1 MMSKRLRI
9 REVGLAVGEYPPGKY
24 NAITDVDSVKVGH
37 STIITGKGPLKV
49 GVGPVRTGVTAV
61 IPHPGCLIDDPVEA
75 SHFVFNGA
83 GTTTGLSLI
92 DEFGLIETPIMLTNT
107 LNVGTVYDAVVRYM
121 IKKNFR
127 DREVRWFNPVVGETD
142 DGYLNDLGG
151 LHVKSEHVFEA
162 LDSATG
168 GHVAEGNVGAGTGTG
183 ALGFKGGIGT
193 SSRRIRIDDTKF
205 VVGVLVQ
212 SNHGGSLTIKGVP
225 IGKELRKEEITRKES
240 GSIMVIIATNVPLS
254 NRQLTRVAKRGTLGL
269 TRGGW
274 AAGHGS
280 GDYLIA
286 FSTSFRRKK
295 WSSDVKA
302 ARETIL
308 KNETSLTP
316 LFRATA
322 DATEEA
328 VLNSLFKATTMEGR
342 DGHIR
347 TGLPIERVL
356 QTLKKFRR
364 L

>member
-1 MMSKRLRI
+1 MISKRLRI
-9 REVGLAVGEYPPGKY
+9 REVGLTVGEYPPGKY

-37 STIITGKGPLKV
+37 ATLITGKGRLRV
-49 GVGPVRTGVTAV
+49 GVGPVRTGVTAI
-61 IPHPGCLIDDPVEA
+61 IPHPGNLIDDPVEA
-75 SHFVFNGA
+75 SYFVFNGA
-83 GTTTGLSLI
+83 GTTTGLSLL

-121 IKKNFR
+121 IRKNFR
-127 DREVRWFNPVVGETD
+127 NREVRWFNPVVGETD

-151 LHVKSEHVFEA
+151 LHVKTEHVFDA

-168 GHVAEGNVGAGTGTG
+168 GHVVEGNVGAGTGTG

-193 SSRRIRIDDTKF
+193 SSRRIVIGDAKF

-225 IGKELRKEEITRKES
+225 VGKELRKEEIKREEG
-240 GSIMVIIATNVPLS
+240 GSIMVVIATNVPLS

-274 AAGHGS
+274 TAGHGS

-286 FSTSFRRKK
+286 FSTSFRRKE
-295 WSSDVKA
+295 WGSDIKA
-302 ARETIL
+302 AREMIL
-308 KNETSLTP
+308 TNETSLTP

-322 DATEEA
+322 EATEEA
-328 VLNSLFKATTMEGR
+328 VLNSLFKATTMEGK
-342 DGHIR
+342 DGHVR
-347 TGLPIERVL
+347 VGLPIKRVL
-356 QTLKKFRR
+356 QILKKFHRF
-364 L
+364 

>member
-1 MMSKRLRI
+1 MISKRLRI
-9 REVGLAVGEYPPGKY
+9 REVGLTVGEYPPGKY

-37 STIITGKGPLKV
+37 ATLITGKGRLRV
-49 GVGPVRTGVTAV
+49 GVGPVRTGVTAI
-61 IPHPGCLIDDPVEA
+61 IPHPGNLIDDPVEA
-75 SHFVFNGA
+75 SYFVFNGA
-83 GTTTGLSLI
+83 GTTTGLSLL

-121 IKKNFR
+121 IRKNFR
-127 DREVRWFNPVVGETD
+127 NREVRWFNPVVGETD

-151 LHVKSEHVFEA
+151 LHVKTEHVFDA

-168 GHVAEGNVGAGTGTG
+168 GHVVEGNVGAGTGTG

-193 SSRRIRIDDTKF
+193 SSRRIVIGDAKF

-225 IGKELRKEEITRKES
+225 VGKELRKEEIKREEG
-240 GSIMVIIATNVPLS
+240 GSIMVVIATNVPLS

-274 AAGHGS
+274 TAGHGS

-286 FSTSFRRKK
+286 FSTSFRRKE
-295 WSSDVKA
+295 WGSDIKA
-302 ARETIL
+302 AREMIL
-308 KNETSLTP
+308 TNETSLTP

-322 DATEEA
+322 EATEEA

-342 DGHIR
+342 DGHVR
-347 TGLPIERVL
+347 VGLPIKRVL
-356 QTLKKFRR
+356 QILKKFHRF
-364 L
+364 

>member
-1 MMSKRLRI
+1 MISKRLRI
-9 REVGLAVGEYPPGKY
+9 REVGLTVGEYPPGKY

-37 STIITGKGPLKV
+37 ATLITGKGRLRV
-49 GVGPVRTGVTAV
+49 GVGPVRTGVTAI
-61 IPHPGCLIDDPVEA
+61 IPHPGNLIDDPVEA
-75 SHFVFNGA
+75 SYFVFNGA
-83 GTTTGLSLI
+83 GTTTGLSLL

-121 IKKNFR
+121 IRKNFR
-127 DREVRWFNPVVGETD
+127 NREVRWFNPVVGETD

-151 LHVKSEHVFEA
+151 LHVKTEHVFDA

-168 GHVAEGNVGAGTGTG
+168 GHVVEGNVGAGTGTG

-193 SSRRIRIDDTKF
+193 SSRRIVIGDAKF

-225 IGKELRKEEITRKES
+225 VGKELRKEEIKREEG
-240 GSIMVIIATNVPLS
+240 GSIMVVIATNVPLS

-274 AAGHGS
+274 TAGHGS

-286 FSTSFRRKK
+286 FSTSFRRKE
-295 WSSDVKA
+295 WGSDIKA
-302 ARETIL
+302 AREMIL
-308 KNETSLTP
+308 TNETSLTP

-322 DATEEA
+322 EATEEA

-342 DGHIR
+342 DGHVR
-347 TGLPIERVL
+347 VGLPIKRVL
-356 QTLKKFRR
+356 QILKKFRR
-364 L
+364 F

>member
-1 MMSKRLRI
+1 MISKRLRI
-9 REVGLAVGEYPPGKY
+9 REVGLAVGEYLPGKY

-37 STIITGKGPLKV
+37 ATLITGKGSLRV
-49 GVGPVRTGVTAV
+49 GVGPVRTGVTAI
-61 IPHPGCLIDDPVEA
+61 IPHPGNLIDDPVEA
-75 SHFVFNGA
+75 SYFVFNGA

-107 LNVGTVYDAVVRYM
+107 LSVGTVYDAVVRHV
-121 IKKNFR
+121 IRKNFR
-127 DREVRWFNPVVGETD
+127 NREVRWFNPVVGETD

-151 LHVKSEHVFEA
+151 LHVKTEHVFGA

-168 GHVAEGNVGAGTGTG
+168 DHVVEGNVGAGTGTG

-193 SSRRIRIDDTKF
+193 SSRRIVIGDAKF

-225 IGKELRKEEITRKES
+225 VGKELRKEEKKREES

-274 AAGHGS
+274 TAGHGS

-286 FSTSFRRKK
+286 FSTSFRRKE
-295 WSSDVKA
+295 WGSDVKA
-302 ARETIL
+302 AREMIL

-322 DATEEA
+322 EATEEA

-342 DGHIR
+342 DGHVR
-347 TGLPIERVL
+347 VGLPIERVL
-356 QTLKKFRR
+356 QILKKFHR